1 MSQFIYHLIYL
12 MKDKVNETD
21 TSQQPFNMTTLPE
34 KIKTDKTFTN
44 KYKKD
49 NELVKDMFLWSC

>member
-1 MSQFIYHLIYL
+1 